1 MELVVYWTQFA
12 EDKLED
18 IYHYYSLKAGKK
30 IALKLVNEV
39 VDSTIDLQRN
49 PLAGQEE
56 EILKKRPQK
65 FRYLVSGNYKIIYWI
80 NKSRKRVEIVHVFDC
95 RRNPKTMKKM
105 K

>member
-18 IYHYYSLKAGKK
+18 IYHYYSEKASKK
-30 IALKLVNEV
+30 IALKLVNEII
-39 VDSTIDLQRN
+39 DSTINLQSN
-49 PLAGQEE
+49 PLVGQEE
-56 EILKKRPQK
+56 ENLKSRPQK

-80 NKSRKRVEIVHVFDC
+80 NISRRRIEIVYIFDC
-95 RRNPKTMKKM
+95 RRNPDVMKKM